1 MQLANIHQESNV
13 SVSSTQ
19 SVTTPAAPDQVAPAS
34 AKLAKARA
42 IDGDYKTP
50 NPMSSHVK
58 DNDGDYKALTASPVA
73 QSSSTVQ
80 AALSKL
86 KTGG

>member
-1 MQLANIHQESNV
+1 LIHQESHV
-13 SVSSTQ
+13 SIATTQ
-19 SVTTPAAPDQVAPAS
+19 SVTTPAPPHQVAPAS
-34 AKLAKARA
+34 ATLTKARA
-42 IDGDYKTP
+42 VDGDYKTP